1 MKYSNKK
8 FNNAIILFLY
18 FLLLILNYSCNNPNK
33 IEHKNNNSD
42 NNIESSEETH
52 SNKSN
57 DMLDKNTNWVG
68 TYEYEDESHIIKL
81 IINPNNKAYFEG
93 EDPFGPTHKFECTYE
108 LNGNAI
114 EIYFSKVLFDKIN
127 IKKLIKNPKSPLY
140 ILSYEK
146 DVLYT
151 QTQFDSYGLESKNI
165 YFNKQ
170 K

>member
-1 MKYSNKK
+1 M
-8 FNNAIILFLY
+8 NNNISSFMTVILVSG
-18 FLLLILNYSCNNPNK
+18 LLLYLFSC
-33 IEHKNNNSD
+33 KNNQ
-42 NNIESSEETH
+42 NIQLPKNQ
-52 SNKSN
+52 NKYEKN
-57 DMLDKNTNWVG
+57 ITENVKTDEDEKIPDKINWRG
-68 TYEYEDESHIIKL
+68 TYKYEDESHIIKL
-81 IINPNNKAYFEG
+81 IINPNNKAFFEG
-93 EDPFGPTHKFECTYE
+93 EDTFGPTHKFECTYK

-140 ILSYEK
+140 ILSYDK